1 VRETRPGIP
10 DFDEVAFA
18 RERSAVFDPC
28 VVLLPPGREGAEN
41 PIPEASRD
49 PVVDPRVAEVVC
61 EVVAAE
67 QEFAFAAGLAEVEA
81 PMHPFVAAEASERS
95 ADEATRLK
103 RARDERC
110 RAEQEQRNWQDRDRR
125 SEDVLRAAV
134 VICVQRRDES
144 LPAVCQQAVNRILE
158 QPPEEESRQE
168 QADDFGAHARIP
180 R

>member
-1 VRETRPGIP
+1 MREARPGIP

-18 RERSAVFDPC
+18 RERSAVFDPR
-28 VVLLPPGREGAEN
+28 VILFPPGREGAED

-49 PVVDPRVAEVVC
+49 SVVDPRVAEVVC

-67 QEFAFAAGLAEVEA
+67 QEFAFAAGLAKVEA

-95 ADEATRLK
+95 DDEATRLK
-103 RARDERC
+103 RVRNERC
-110 RAEQEQRNWQDRDRR
+110 RAEQEQRDRQDCERR

-134 VICVQRRDES
+134 VICVHRRDER
-144 LPAVCQQAVNRILE
+144 LPAVGQQAVNRILE

-168 QADDFGAHARIP
+168 QADDFGAHARTP